1 MMKNYNRLL
10 PSLILT
16 ILLISCSA
24 GKQKV
29 NASHWHCL
37 VSDNDINFKEAV
49 FDKQLDLNL
58 DSTDEDGFNLLH
70 ISATSGN
77 FDSLIYIF
85 ENNIIPYDVLNDQN
99 NVFQVTPLMT
109 AVTSGCYRCVEYLI
123 NKNAD
128 LYRVDAFGK
137 QAVDIAQDLKYPE
150 IYELLKNHLEQN
162 SRTHITEFSD
172 E

>member
-1 MMKNYNRLL
+1 MKFFNRLL
-10 PSLILT
+10 YSLILT
-16 ILLISCSA
+16 ISFISCSA

-29 NASHWHCL
+29 NASQWHSL
-37 VSDNDINFKEAV
+37 VSDNDINFNETV
-49 FDKQLDLNL
+49 FDKKLDL

-77 FDSLIYIF
+77 FDSLRYIF
-85 ENNIIPYDVLNDQN
+85 ENNIIPYDILNDQN
-99 NVFQVTPLMT
+99 NIFRVTPLMT

-137 QAVDIAQDLKYPE
+137 QAVDIAQELNYLE
-150 IYELLKNHLEQN
+150 IYELLKSHLDQN
-162 SRTHITEFSD
+162 SRKK
-172 E
+172 